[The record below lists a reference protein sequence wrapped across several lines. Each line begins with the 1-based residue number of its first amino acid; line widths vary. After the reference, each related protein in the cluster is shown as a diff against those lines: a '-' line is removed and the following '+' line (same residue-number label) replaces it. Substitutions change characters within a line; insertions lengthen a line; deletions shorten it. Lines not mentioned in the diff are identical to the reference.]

1 MERTHATDASL
12 STERH
17 YPVKGKEGV
26 EAQDQNV
33 L

>member
-12 STERH
+12 RTERH
-17 YPVKGKEGV
+17 RLVKGEEGV